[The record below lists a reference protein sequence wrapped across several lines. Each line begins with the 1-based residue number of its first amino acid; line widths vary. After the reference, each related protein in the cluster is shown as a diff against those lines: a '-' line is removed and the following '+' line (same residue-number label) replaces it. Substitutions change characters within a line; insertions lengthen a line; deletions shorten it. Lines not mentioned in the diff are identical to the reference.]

1 MMNLRNPF
9 DFRAELLAARQRLA
23 AIPTSVEETTVGR
36 IEYVDRGTGFPI
48 LLVHGIFGGH
58 DAGLR
63 LAEPGVLAGHRLVS
77 PSRFGYLGTP
87 MPPDA
92 TVTLQADAH
101 AALLDVLGIE
111 RAVVYAGSAGGT
123 SALQMA
129 IRHPSRVAALVL
141 QSTNVAGPHHERDV
155 LPRAVAHRL
164 WRSELM
170 MWAVRTYMTG
180 FIVNSMMG
188 IPRDLPLSDADRNR
202 VNEELDAIFPV
213 GPRVDGVMF
222 DGYIGNRDINN
233 GYPLETITAPTL
245 FVHFKD
251 DGGPP
256 YDAAVVMCRRI
267 PGARML
273 VGEHGGHLGLGEH
286 PEITAGIKEFLQEV
300 EAGAAG
306 QPSMR

>member
-1 MMNLRNPF
+1 VLDDVAVPDEQPGDVEAGLHPGHLTRVG
-9 DFRAELLAARQRLA
+9 DHGVLEAVLARVRPA
-23 AIPTSVEETTVGR
+23 
-36 IEYVDRGTGFPI
+36 RGT
-48 LLVHGIFGGH
+48 VE
-58 DAGLR
+58 R
-63 LAEPGVLAGHRLVS
+63 
-77 PSRFGYLGTP
+77 TP
-87 MPPDA
+87 
-92 TVTLQADAH
+92 
-101 AALLDVLGIE
+101 
-111 RAVVYAGSAGGT
+111 GSASTT
-123 SALQMA
+123 S
-129 IRHPSRVAALVL
+129 R
-141 QSTNVAGPHHERDV
+141 
-155 LPRAVAHRL
+155 
-164 WRSELM
+164 
-170 MWAVRTYMTG
+170 
-180 FIVNSMMG
+180 
-188 IPRDLPLSDADRNR
+188 
-202 VNEELDAIFPV
+202 LDAIFPV

-286 PEITAGIKEFLQEV
+286 PGITAGIKEFLQEV